1 MAISAPAKR
10 LTLVYYCS
18 GHGYGHAT
26 RVSAFARHL
35 LSLQSSPIIHIVSSA
50 PKHVFSDSMAQGA
63 LYRNADI
70 DPVIVQPLAYRV
82 DRRKS
87 VEVLESFLAKKDAKV
102 ADELQWLRAIHADCV
117 LSDAAFLGCLA
128 ANEAGI
134 PSVLITNFSFDSVY
148 SYLSTSMIDE
158 SPRPVHPTVDAMLS
172 PTSIKTKDELEPDTP
187 IPEAELA
194 PLVAQIHA
202 GYRCADLLLRLPGTI
217 PLPSFA
223 LHPALPSPAWINDDA
238 HTFQPFVTAH
248 LTQPP
253 LSYKLHPQIP
263 FPPQYPP
270 KPLPREVRDAP
281 LIVRPPSADIY
292 TQEGRSRLLTAIG
305 VPQHLHDP
313 EQTKI
318 LVVSFGGQIFH
329 KPASRSHSRTPSK
342 AATPTAVPPV
352 FAQSPSGTVTE
363 PAPEPALSPSSSDLT
378 GVASTEGHAQ
388 ALADALRD
396 ASPRH
401 VQPEDTDA
409 SASLTNGSCPRPRPK
424 PPSRTPSLGAR
435 FSQLR
440 VAGAPPVAVPAS
452 PRALTSGF
460 LSSPS
465 PAVPTFQAITIPPT
479 PSLDDAFSRQLA
491 PAPVPDSARKDEEE
505 EGEGEGEV
513 RILPS
518 DAWIAIVCG
527 VPQDWADSSDAE
539 EGLPARFFVAP
550 RDVYMPDLTAAA
562 DVLLGKLG
570 YGTVAECVAARTP
583 CVYVPRPLFVE
594 EHGLRAFLERE
605 GVGVRMGRERYEVG
619 EWAGS
624 VWEAYVRGREGKE
637 RMRRTGEGEE
647 ERGWREEE
655 GREMARGLVEWVGR
669 WQAGVAE
676 AEADAEGASE
686 LKTSAE
692 RMNGNG
698 VEGREGRLLN

>member
-1 MAISAPAKR
+1 MAISAPPKR

-35 LSLQSSPIIHIVSSA
+35 LSLKPCPIIHIVSSA
-50 PKHVFSDSMAQGA
+50 PKHVFSDSIAQGA
-63 LYRNADI
+63 LYRNANI

-87 VEVLESFLAKKDAKV
+87 VEVLENFLAKKDLKV
-102 ADELQWLRAIHADCV
+102 ADESQWLRAIHADCV

-128 ANEAGI
+128 ANEVGL
-134 PSVLITNFSFDSVY
+134 PSVLVTNFSFDSVY

-158 SPRPVHPTVDAMLS
+158 SPRPVHPAVDAMLS
-172 PTSIKTKDELEPDTP
+172 PTSVKVKDELEPDAP

-194 PLVAQIHA
+194 PLVAQILA

-223 LHPALPSPAWINDDA
+223 IHPALPSPAWINDDA
-238 HTFQPFVTAH
+238 HAFRPFVTAH

-253 LSYKLHPQIP
+253 SSYKLHPQIP
-263 FPPQYPP
+263 FPPQYPR

-292 TQEGRSRLLTAIG
+292 TPEGRSRLLAAIG
-305 VPQHLHDP
+305 VPQSLHDP
-313 EQTKI
+313 AQTKI

-342 AATPTAVPPV
+342 PATPTAVPPV
-352 FAQSPSGTVTE
+352 FGQSPNGTVIQS
-363 PAPEPALSPSSSDLT
+363 PPVHSPSSSDPN
-378 GVASTEGHAQ
+378 GVANADEHAQ
-388 ALADALRD
+388 ALADALRE
-396 ASPRH
+396 ASPRRA
-401 VQPEDTDA
+401 QTE
-409 SASLTNGSCPRPRPK
+409 GSSSNSTCPRPK
-424 PPSRTPSLGAR
+424 PPERTPSLGTR

-452 PRALTSGF
+452 PRSSTLGF
-460 LSSPS
+460 VASSPS
-465 PAVPTFQAITIPPT
+465 SAAPTFQTITIPPT
-479 PSLDDAFSRQLA
+479 PSLDDAFSPQLVVA
-491 PAPVPDSARKDEEE
+491 SASDDVNASAADSED
-505 EGEGEGEV
+505 V

-518 DAWIAIVCG
+518 DAWIAVVCG
-527 VPQDWADSSDAE
+527 VPQDWADDA

-594 EHGLRAFLERE
+594 EHGLRVFLERE

-619 EWAGS
+619 EWAEA
-624 VWEAYVRGREGKE
+624 VEEAYVRGREGKE
-637 RMRRTGEGEE
+637 RMRREGESG
-647 ERGWREEE
+647 RREEE

-669 WQAGVAE
+669 WQAGVAQLQ
-676 AEADAEGASE
+676 ADGESE
-686 LKTSAE
+686 KTSVGQ
-692 RMNGNG
+692 MNGNG
-698 VEGREGRLLN
+698 VVEGEAGRLLN